1 MAAAP
6 VLPPSTWERI
16 ESDAGTVW
24 DYYESPVTD
33 AAAVI
38 GVEAAWLTA
47 FLVAVKALAVGLHH
61 EFRDWSGVKK

>member
-1 MAAAP
+1 MISVADS
-6 VLPPSTWERI
+6 PPSVWQRI
-16 ESDAGTVW
+16 ESGAGTAW

-47 FLVAVKALAVGLHH
+47 FLVAVKALAMGLHY
-61 EFRDWSGVKK
+61 EFRDWEGTK